1 MEFFY
6 PLDNVL
12 SYKNLSFIAISL
24 LTAVMGI
31 YSLKLF
37 SILMPILTLI
47 LIWYQGGIK
56 NISFHVS
63 PPFVFLFFLL
73 LWAGISTFWAYQPKE
88 ALKGIIALNFT
99 FIFSVC
105 FISALTKATPD
116 LISKV
121 STLLKWTGGFL
132 ILLVAYQVFVNI
144 SHIGIFTKYKGAY
157 QMKPTGSIL
166 ALTSFVGCGFLWVNN
181 NKFISVLTFFLL
193 AILIYFTRCS
203 TAFYGI
209 ILATFV
215 FILSYMMPFWVTRIT
230 AVSSYIFLVL
240 SPLFFVYVVSPSVVA
255 QWPYFAK
262 VLNKSLFHRFI
273 AWELFS
279 LKFFE
284 HPFLGWGVTSAR
296 YIPMETLGNKSY
308 LYGKKST
315 SYFQLGEVIHPH
327 NNSIQVFVEL
337 GILGGLLYAF
347 FFASLFWV
355 VAKHVK
361 DRLSVAVCNATLIFG
376 FIAGEVT
383 HNVWRNYWLAL
394 VTLTAGLLI
403 LFVKAREAQ
412 LRAEAGH

>member
-1 MEFFY
+1 M
-6 PLDNVL
+6 DKVW
-12 SYKNLSFIAISL
+12 SYKNLSLIALSLLIAI
-24 LTAVMGI
+24 TGI
-31 YSLKLF
+31 YSFKWF
-37 SILMPILTLI
+37 SILMPVFTLI

-63 PPFVFLFFLL
+63 PPFIFLFFLL
-73 LWAGISTFWAYQPKE
+73 LWAGISSFWAYQPKA
-88 ALKGIIALNFT
+88 ALKGISALNIT
-99 FIFSVC
+99 FIFSVF

-121 STLLKWTGGFL
+121 STLLKWAGGFL
-132 ILLVAYQVFVNI
+132 ILLVAYQVLVDVF
-144 SHIGIFTKYKGAY
+144 HIGVFKKYAGVPY

-181 NKFISVLTFFLL
+181 NKFIAVLTFFLL
-193 AILIYFTRCS
+193 AILIYFTRCV

-209 ILATFV
+209 ILATSF
-215 FILSYMMPFWVTRIT
+215 FILSYMMPVLVTRIT
-230 AVSSYIFLVL
+230 VVSSYIFLAL
-240 SPLFFVYVVSPSVVA
+240 SPLFFVYVASPTVVT
-255 QWPYFAK
+255 QWSYFAK
-262 VLNKSLFHRFI
+262 IFNKSLFHRFI

-296 YIPMETLGNKSY
+296 YIPMEALGNKSY
-308 LYGKKST
+308 VYSKESI

-327 NNSIQVFVEL
+327 NSSIQVFVEL
-337 GILGGLLYAF
+337 GIVGGLLYAF
-347 FFASLFWV
+347 FFASLFWL

-361 DRLSVAVCNATLIFG
+361 DRLAVAVCNATLIFG

-394 VTLTAGLLI
+394 MTLTAGLLI

-412 LRAEAGH
+412 LRAAAGR